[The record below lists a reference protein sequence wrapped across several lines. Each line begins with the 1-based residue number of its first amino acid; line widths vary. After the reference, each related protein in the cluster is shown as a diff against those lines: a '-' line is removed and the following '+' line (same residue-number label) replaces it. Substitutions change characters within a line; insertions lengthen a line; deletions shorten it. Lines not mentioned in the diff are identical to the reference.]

1 MIKKEQIKNY
11 IKTVVAT
18 LFVVTIVVGFTV
30 FDVAKK
36 TRSRLETATGKI
48 ATSIVNSNIRELL
61 LKAEEHPDDYT
72 INLKLA
78 TLYEEN
84 KNLINAEREYRNALV
99 KAPRSELALY
109 RYAILCI
116 GQNRFDDAILL
127 IENIADSA
135 DEGIILKK
143 LLAYQTMGDKLLENE
158 DYLNATKMY
167 TLGYKYGKILNDK
180 RTKTIVNKLTNSYML
195 LADEEISDN
204 NYEQAV
210 LSLETLLKYT
220 NSPEAKYKLALIAK
234 PTNPK
239 KSAKEM
245 GDLLT
250 LKPELVNLELYYS
263 ILSDLISAA
272 KKEGHVEEERFYY
285 HKQIMLKKFI
295 SKNYVFSD
303 EFTIENTEF
312 IGNFGL
318 FNKKYFTFDIKNNGL
333 NRINKLNLMVV
344 VTFPNKEKLE
354 KKLLLTFNNKNK
366 ILKEHIEI
374 EIHDKNYT
382 KNLQDQKRASIEIY
396 AKKNRKFDWVLL
408 KTLSILYK

>member
-11 IKTVVAT
+11 IKTIVAT
-18 LFVVTIVVGFTV
+18 LFVVTFAVGFTV

-36 TRSRLETATGKI
+36 TKTRLETATGKI
-48 ATSIVNSNIRELL
+48 VTKLVNANIRELL

-84 KNLINAEREYRNALV
+84 ESFQDAEREYRNTLS

-109 RYAILCI
+109 RYALLCI
-116 GQNRFDDAILL
+116 GQNRFDDAIIL
-127 IENIADSA
+127 IENISDSA
-135 DEGIILKK
+135 DKGIILKK
-143 LLAYQTMGDKLLENE
+143 LLAYQTMGDKLLENK

-167 TLGYKYGKILNDK
+167 TLGYKYGRILNNK
-180 RTKTIVNKLTNSYML
+180 RTKIITDKLTNSYML

-204 NYEQAV
+204 NYEQAI
-210 LSLETLLKYT
+210 LSLETLLKYA

-239 KSAKEM
+239 KTAKEM

-250 LKPELVNLELYYS
+250 LKPELVNLELYYT
-263 ILSDLISAA
+263 ILSDLISIA
-272 KKEGHVEEERFYY
+272 KKEGNIKEERFYH
-285 HKQIMLKKFI
+285 HKQIILKKFI

-303 EFTIENTEF
+303 EFSIENVKF
-312 IGNFGL
+312 MGNFGL
-318 FNKKYFTFDIKNNGL
+318 FSKKQLAFDIKNTGPKRVNNL
-333 NRINKLNLMVV
+333 RLMVV
-344 VTFPNKEKLE
+344 ITFPNKEKFE
-354 KKLLLTFNNKNK
+354 KKLLLVFDSKNK
-366 ILKEHIEI
+366 LSKEHLEI
-374 EIHDKNYT
+374 EIHDKNYI
-382 KNLQDQKRASIEIY
+382 KNLQSQSRASVEIY